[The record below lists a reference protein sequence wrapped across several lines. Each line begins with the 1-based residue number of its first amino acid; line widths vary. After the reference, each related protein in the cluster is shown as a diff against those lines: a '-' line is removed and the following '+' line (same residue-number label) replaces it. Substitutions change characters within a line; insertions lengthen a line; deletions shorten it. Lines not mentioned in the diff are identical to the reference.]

1 MRKIIRRKAARAL
14 SNVLL
19 LLSCLF
25 MLWLFV
31 SWAEVVSKNL
41 TPNPTYSSWNA
52 WVLITEVAHVSEDC
66 STNN

>member
-1 MRKIIRRKAARAL
+1 MKTNITKIIE
-14 SNVLL
+14 NVVLVI
-19 LLSCLF
+19 SIAVI
-25 MLWLFV
+25 LWVFA

-52 WVLITEVAHVSEDC
+52 WVLITEVAYVQEDC

>member
-1 MRKIIRRKAARAL
+1 MRKIIERGL
-14 SNVLL
+14 CLI
-19 LLSCLF
+19 SCLF

-52 WVLITEVAHVSEDC
+52 LVILTEVSHVLEAY

>member
-1 MRKIIRRKAARAL
+1 MRKIIERGL
-14 SNVLL
+14 CLI
-19 LLSCLF
+19 SCLF

-52 WVLITEVAHVSEDC
+52 LVILSDPETAQLLETYSNVL
-66 STNN
+66 NGGM